1 MSKPNIKIL
10 VSCHKPVC
18 TPDSDLYLPVHV
30 GSLGKETIPGCQ
42 RDDCG
47 ENISDRNFTFCEMSG
62 QYWAWKNLEADYVG
76 QCHYRRFFYFGEKK
90 CESND
95 HAQIEDKCL
104 SSLSINKYQLANEA
118 LIRDCVE
125 KVDLI
130 RAPYWDVRGVPTPC
144 GPKKTIRDHMCAY
157 GLVTQAELDHMVDI
171 CKLVQPDYVDE
182 LVAYLNGSKYLGYN
196 CFVMKKSLFNDLCAF
211 EFSILQQFDSEYDYE
226 NRTTTHKRICGYLGE
241 ILYSVFVAHVS
252 KRGIKIAERPLVF
265 FDETP
270 APLIHVTA
278 DGQTIDIVWRYV
290 ESTPVKFSVGLASL
304 IRQLNPSR
312 HYRLTLIHGGHFNFD
327 DCRDML
333 GTIPSNLEI
342 RQATFP
348 AVGPNDIFD
357 SMTESEAQIVL
368 PFLLPRIMNTDLS
381 SHCKVLW
388 VEGCAFFNSDPAV
401 IVDSAKAPF
410 AAVKSVFLEKELNKP
425 IATDLRNH
433 YLSAAGSW
441 VMIEASAIVMD
452 LTQLSDACPDP
463 FALYCDCASELH
475 ADPNGDLVKE
485 FKKYQL
491 YKKKPGSGRDAFC
504 LPLSVYAV
512 RSLMMVRLNFACFTF
527 SDVVPTVSHDELSTW
542 ANERTVAAYRM
553 RDESNLIVFSSDTTP
568 FTEPENSLCRD
579 FWRLARGLDSYES
592 LLVTLSEYR
601 PLGLKHALFPVGTRR
616 RKAMFK
622 FVSFIRRYL

>member
-47 ENISDRNFTFCEMSG
+47 DNISERNFTFCEMSG

-95 HAQIEDKCL
+95 HAQIEDDCL
-104 SSLSINKYQLANEA
+104 SSLSIKKYQLANEA

-125 KVDLI
+125 RVDLV

-144 GPKKTIRDHMCAY
+144 GPKKTIREHMCAY

-171 CKLVQPDYVDE
+171 CKIVQPDYVDE

-196 CFVMKKSLFNDLCAF
+196 CFVMKRALFDELCAF
-211 EFSILQQFDSEYDYE
+211 EFSILQQFDAEYDYE
-226 NRTTTHKRICGYLGE
+226 NKTTTHKRICGYLGE

-270 APLIHVTA
+270 APLIHVPA

-304 IRQLNPSR
+304 IRQLNPSH

-333 GTIPSNLEI
+333 WTIPSNLEI

-357 SMTESEAQIVL
+357 SMTEYEAQIVL

-381 SHCKVLW
+381 GHCKVLW
-388 VEGCAFFNSDPAV
+388 VEGCAYFNSDPAV

-410 AAVKSVFLEKELNKP
+410 VAVKSVFLEKEINKP
-425 IATDLRNH
+425 MATDLRNH

-441 VMIEASAIVMD
+441 AMNEASAMVMD
-452 LTQLSDACPDP
+452 LAQLSDVCPDP

-475 ADPNGDLVKE
+475 ANPNGDLVKE

-491 YKKKPGSGRDAFC
+491 YKKKPGSGRDSFC

-527 SDVVPTVSHDELSTW
+527 SDVVPVVSDNELSTW

-553 RDESNLIVFSSDTTP
+553 REESNLIVFSSDTTP

-579 FWRLARGLDSYES
+579 FWRLARSLDSYES

-616 RKAMFK
+616 RKVMFK
-622 FVSFIRRYL
+622 FASFIRRYL